1 MMWSKSCLAN
11 LGWLLLEHLP
21 GEFVL
26 LEQLLLGPDQES
38 ELLHLL
44 AVHGPQ
50 GKQVPRG

>member
-11 LGWLLLEHLP
+11 LGWLLKHLP

-26 LEQLLLGPDQES
+26 LEQLLLGPEQES

-50 GKQVPRG
+50 GQQVPQW